1 MTQVKGFKKRRVV
14 MSKMKRVGQ
23 GLPKSVLWSLAFSKA
38 EYAAK
43 IQAQHGPVRVLVKD
57 GKPVEP

>member
-1 MTQVKGFKKRRVV
+1 